1 MIDST
6 KDIIEIMM
14 GCIMLAVIIGVL
26 IRSLRKTGIAGKPS
40 GIGAR
45 VIQFTCVSLI
55 IPGIIILGIEDILK
69 GETIATIIGG
79 LIGYVLSGVG
89 NYESTDN
96 KNNQS

>member
-1 MIDST
+1 MLDN
-6 KDIIEIMM
+6 KVLIELFMSS
-14 GCIMLAVIIGVL
+14 IMLVVVVGIF
-26 IRSLRKTGIAGKPS
+26 IRSLRRTNASLKPS

-55 IPGIIILGIEDILK
+55 IPAIIILGIERILE

-89 NYESTDN
+89 NYESRE
-96 KNNQS
+96 S